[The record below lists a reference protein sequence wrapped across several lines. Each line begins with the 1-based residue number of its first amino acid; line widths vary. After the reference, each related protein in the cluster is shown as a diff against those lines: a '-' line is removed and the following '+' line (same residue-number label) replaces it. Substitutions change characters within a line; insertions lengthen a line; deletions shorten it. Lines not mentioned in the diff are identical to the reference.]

1 MRYQPGHK
9 AQTRERIVAAAE
21 RAFSASG
28 YAGVGVDGLAEQAG
42 ITSGAFYGHF
52 RSKAEV
58 FRAAAVAG
66 LGRLREGIGTFHA
79 TPGQPWIRAF
89 MRHYLAPPFRQGL
102 EGGCA
107 LPSLSGEVARSDPET
122 RRFYEAEMLRL
133 LDTLADNMPEDAA
146 SPARA
151 RAWAMLAL
159 LAGGATLARSV
170 EDPAVAQELAAAVTE
185 AVVRVTGEGLQGA
198 GQ

>member
-9 AQTRERIVAAAE
+9 AQTRDRIVAAAE

-28 YAGVGVDGLAEQAG
+28 YAGVGVDALAQGAG

-66 LGRLREGIGTFHA
+66 LTRLRQGIGTFHA
-79 TPGQPWIRAF
+79 RPDQPWIRAF
-89 MRHYLAPPFRQGL
+89 MGHYLAPPFRQGL

-122 RRFYEAEMLRL
+122 RSFYEAEMLRL
-133 LDTLADNMPEDAA
+133 LDTLAANMPDDGPDGADV
-146 SPARA
+146 PART

-185 AVVRVTGEGLQGA
+185 AVVRVTGEA
-198 GQ
+198 